1 MLPVNSFYTVDVEI
15 SLIYNSDRTFCDSKY
30 IRNYFWY
37 FWCWYKFQN
46 NLERQ
51 FSNFIKKNFQTFLIK
66 RYAPMAS
73 FKAKS

>member
-1 MLPVNSFYTVDVEI
+1 MLPVNNFYTVDVEI

-46 NLERQ
+46 NLER
-51 FSNFIKKNFQTFLIK
+51 
-66 RYAPMAS
+66 
-73 FKAKS
+73 